1 MYVCLHILLYLY
13 MNYVSVRIQKQ
24 NAILQN
30 IYYLYYIYICI
41 LFFILNILEHTY
53 SKTYYTYE
61 DIIIYVYQ
69 KNVKTM
75 S

>member
-1 MYVCLHILLYLY
+1 

-41 LFFILNILEHTY
+41 LFFILNILEHTS